1 MLKDEIKKKSIK
13 NDLKK
18 QLELISQVRNL
29 SHKTK
34 IISWKA
40 NWLKKNQLK
49 KI

>member
-1 MLKDEIKKKSIK
+1 MKLKKNQLK

-40 NWLKKNQLK
+40 N
-49 KI
+49 

>member
-1 MLKDEIKKKSIK
+1 MKLKKNQLK

>member
-1 MLKDEIKKKSIK
+1 MKLKKNQLK

-40 NWLKKNQLK
+40 NWLKKKSIK
-49 KI
+49 KRV